1 MKMQYTEEQ
10 IARAN
15 QTDLVSFLNEQG
27 EQLVKSGREYR
38 WKKHDS
44 VTISGNR
51 WYRHSQS
58 KGGYP
63 VDFVM
68 EFYYATFPEAVKML
82 IGEEGEGRQK
92 SCPAPSKDFR
102 LPEKNKDNE
111 MIVKYLT
118 ESRELEKNLVMEWI
132 VRGDIYEEK
141 KHHNVVFIGR
151 DADGIPR
158 YAHCRGTGEMKYRGD
173 VAGSDKAFGF
183 CHRGTDNQLFVFEA
197 AIDLLSFIQLFP
209 KDWKKRS
216 YLSLGGVSSVAL
228 MTFLSERPQIT
239 SVFLCLDNDQA
250 GNEACEK
257 LAGEISEG
265 YSVIRLKPSRKDW
278 NEILCDKNTDR
289 KKAIAETI
297 TIKVPEAEE
306 LVPMLCYEDI
316 KQTSVEWL
324 WFPYIPFGK
333 LTIIQG
339 NPGEGK
345 TYFAMMLTAACT
357 NRKLFPNMED
367 IEPFNVIYQTAEDGM
382 GDTIKPRLIEAGADL
397 SRVMV
402 IDDTE
407 EALTLSDD
415 RIEKAV
421 RQNRVRLVIIDPVQA
436 FIGADVDMNRA
447 NEVRPV
453 FRKLGMIAEKT
464 GCAIVLIG
472 HLNKSSGT
480 QSTYRGLGSI
490 DIMAAVRSLIFIG
503 KVRKD
508 PTTRVLI
515 HEKSS
520 LAPPGETMAFK
531 LGDEEDFRWVGA
543 YEISADELLDGK
555 EGKATETK
563 LERGRKLIME
573 LLADKKEISIRELD
587 EKAKEQGISGRTMRD
602 VRSRMKNELEYRVN
616 EEQENS
622 IRLKE

>member
-1 MKMQYTEEQ
+1 MQYTEEQ
-10 IARAN
+10 IAKAN
-15 QTDLVSFLNEQG
+15 QTNLVSFLNAQG

-51 WYRHSQS
+51 WYRHSQC

-102 LPEKNKDNE
+102 LPEKNENNE

-118 ESRELEKNLVMEWI
+118 ESRELEKNLVLEWI
-132 VRGDIYEEK
+132 AGGDIYEEK
-141 KHHNVVFIGR
+141 KHHNVIFIGR

-216 YLSLGGVSSVAL
+216 YLSLGGVSSMAL
-228 MTFLSERPQIT
+228 MSFLSERPQIT

-265 YSVIRLKPSRKDW
+265 YTVIRLKPSRKDW
-278 NEILCDKNTDR
+278 NEILCDKNADR

-316 KQTSVEWL
+316 
-324 WFPYIPFGK
+324 
-333 LTIIQG
+333 
-339 NPGEGK
+339 
-345 TYFAMMLTAACT
+345 
-357 NRKLFPNMED
+357 
-367 IEPFNVIYQTAEDGM
+367 EPFNVIYQTAEDGM
-382 GDTIKPRLIEAGADL
+382 GDTIKPRLVEAGADL

-421 RQNRVRLVIIDPVQA
+421 RQNHVRLVIIDPV
-436 FIGADVDMNRA
+436 
-447 NEVRPV
+447 
-453 FRKLGMIAEKT
+453 
-464 GCAIVLIG
+464 
-472 HLNKSSGT
+472 
-480 QSTYRGLGSI
+480 
-490 DIMAAVRSLIFIG
+490 
-503 KVRKD
+503 
-508 PTTRVLI
+508 
-515 HEKSS
+515 
-520 LAPPGETMAFK
+520 
-531 LGDEEDFRWVGA
+531 
-543 YEISADELLDGK
+543 
-555 EGKATETK
+555 
-563 LERGRKLIME
+563 
-573 LLADKKEISIRELD
+573 
-587 EKAKEQGISGRTMRD
+587 
-602 VRSRMKNELEYRVN
+602 
-616 EEQENS
+616 
-622 IRLKE
+622 

>member
-10 IARAN
+10 IVKAN
-15 QTDLVSFLNEQG
+15 QTDLVSFLNAQG

-44 VTISGNR
+44 VTVSGNR
-51 WYRHSQS
+51 WYRHSQGR
-58 KGGYP
+58 GGYP

-68 EFYYATFPEAVKML
+68 EFYNATFLEAVKML
-82 IGEEGEGRQK
+82 TGEEGEGRN
-92 SCPAPSKDFR
+92 SACPAPSPDFR
-102 LPEKNKDNE
+102 LPEKEENNDR
-111 MIVKYLT
+111 IIRYLT
-118 ESRELEKNLVMEWI
+118 ENRGIEKNLVEKWI
-132 VRGDIYEEK
+132 SSGDIYEEK
-141 KHHNVVFIGR
+141 KHHNVVFVGR

-158 YAHCRGTGEMKYRGD
+158 YAHCRGTGEIKYRGD
-173 VAGSDKAFGF
+173 VAGSDKSCGF
-183 CHRGTDNQLFVFEA
+183 SHRGTDNQLFVFEA

-216 YLSLGGVSSVAL
+216 YLSLGGISGVAL
-228 MTFLSERPQIT
+228 MAFLSERPQIT

-257 LAGEISEG
+257 LAGEISER

-297 TIKVPEAEE
+297 TIKVPESEE
-306 LVPMLCYEDI
+306 MVPMLCYEDI
-316 KQTSVEWL
+316 EQTSVEWL

-421 RQNRVRLVIIDPVQA
+421 RQNHVRLVIIDPVQA

-447 NEVRPV
+447 NEAREMTK
-453 FRKLGMIAEKT
+453 RLGQLADKYE
-464 GCAIVLIG
+464 CAIILIG
-472 HLNKSSGT
+472 HMNKAAGSKAA
-480 QSTYRGLGSI
+480 YRGMGSR
-490 DIMAAVRSLIFIG
+490 DFFAVARSVLLVGRVEGEPNVRAVVQIKNNLAEFG
-503 KVRKD
+503 HSKVFQLSD
-508 PTTRVLI
+508 
-515 HEKSS
+515 E
-520 LAPPGETMAFK
+520 GFDW
-531 LGDEEDFRWVGA
+531 LGDYKITVDEVLGGIAPKANKLEQAKRLLMVLAETNNIMLSSEIIELASEED
-543 YEISADELLDGK
+543 ISK
-555 EGKATETK
+555 RTMET
-563 LERGRKLIME
+563 
-573 LLADKKEISIRELD
+573 AKKELNINAKKINNAWYWILD
-587 EKAKEQGISGRTMRD
+587 D
-602 VRSRMKNELEYRVN
+602 
-616 EEQENS
+616 
-622 IRLKE
+622 LKQ